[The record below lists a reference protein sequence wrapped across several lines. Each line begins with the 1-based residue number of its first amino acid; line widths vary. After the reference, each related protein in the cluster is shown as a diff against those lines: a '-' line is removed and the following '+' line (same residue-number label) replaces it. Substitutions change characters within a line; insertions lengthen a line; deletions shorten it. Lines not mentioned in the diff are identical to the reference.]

1 MVFNYCSIIIPTASS
16 IRFITRFNFQAWH
29 LLGTITLLSTYPLI
43 FLPPIGFIA
52 TEHETQATIYYS
64 VFNALF
70 QMGFSM
76 AQINHLA
83 MIPELCSSEDER
95 TSLTLIRNSTTSM
108 ANIVAYLIAFIAFS
122 HGKNHTNLDV
132 RGMNK
137 SF

>member
-1 MVFNYCSIIIPTASS
+1 
-16 IRFITRFNFQAWH
+16 
-29 LLGTITLLSTYPLI
+29 
-43 FLPPIGFIA
+43 
-52 TEHETQATIYYS
+52 
-64 VFNALF
+64 
-70 QMGFSM
+70 MGFSM

-137 SF
+137 SFYTVITLFCTANSTHFSIC